1 MRSIFLLF
9 LRIQFEN
16 SLVAYLI
23 PENEIGTPGGGRLR
37 VVLRGV
43 SFGGKP
49 ACLRGGMRFGG
60 GEIFFSDLG
69 IFKFLFEG

>member
-43 SFGGKP
+43 SLGGSP
-49 ACLRGGMRFGG
+49 RVSGGDEVRGGRN
-60 GEIFFSDLG
+60 
-69 IFKFLFEG
+69 FLF